1 MALQLP
7 NIYTFGQVQLDTQPL
22 AQLQGKLLAQQEA
35 KQEALNK
42 YFQKQMGDLSREG
55 IAENDVADWNAELDE
70 LKNFWKSNSNEI
82 KKGGEAKLQFDKRL
96 QEIKDLTYQSKE
108 KKKENNELLKM
119 ATIQGKQFTDNDML
133 VINGIGKPIRSKE
146 RINPATGKTWSY
158 LDLSTQVP
166 PFDASKRGAWFN
178 NVSSGIDP
186 EVAKAVPKSRRTLP
200 GGDIQEDIEYSY
212 GDKQLQF
219 MEKKAVSFLPADRAA
234 TTDYERLLTNPTD
247 PRFVELKKAWD
258 AAPWHKGDPMDTK
271 EDLAAAD
278 VLREYYLRPPVR
290 KSKTYQIPQKSGGA
304 GGTVDADIRPFLIF
318 PKYSSKIVN
327 LPDKRKAIPAARISS
342 TDLSKIKVPPQFING
357 EDYYIVE
364 SDGVWKGE
372 GPKGGQI
379 IVDEDLAL
387 QAAPQNI
394 REEYLKKKMSGGK
407 SSQTKKTTTPAGT
420 KKKTGASGLN

>member
-42 YFQKQMGDLSREG
+42 YFNKQMGDLSREG
-55 IAENDVADWNAELDE
+55 IAENDVADWNASLDE
-70 LKNFWKSNSNEI
+70 LKNFWKSNSNQI
-82 KKGGEAKLQFDKRL
+82 KKGGEAKLDFDKRL

-108 KKKENNELLKM
+108 KKKELNELGKM
-119 ATIQGKQFTDNDML
+119 ATIQGKQFTDGDMM
-133 VINGIGKPIRSKE
+133 VIDGMGKPIRSKE
-146 RINPATGKTWSY
+146 RVNPSTGKPWNY

-166 PFDASKRGAWFN
+166 SFDASKRGAWFN

-186 EVAKAVPKSRRTLP
+186 EVAKAVPKSRKTLP

-212 GDKQLQF
+212 GDNQLKF
-219 MEKKAVSFLPADRAA
+219 MEKKAVSFLPADRSA

-290 KSKTYQIPQKSGGA
+290 KPKTYQVSQGG
-304 GGTVDADIRPFLIF
+304 GGTAKAVDADIRPYLIF
-318 PKYSSKIVN
+318 PKYTAATVT
-327 LPDKRKAIPAARISS
+327 LPDGRKAVPSTEISPN
-342 TDLSKIKVPPQFING
+342 DLSKIKVVPEFIG
-357 EDYYIVE
+357 GKDYYIVE
-364 SDGVWKGE
+364 ADGVWRGE
-372 GPKGGQI
+372 GGQR
-379 IVDEDLAL
+379 IVDEDLAV
-387 QAAPQNI
+387 QAAPSDI
-394 REEYLKKKMSGGK
+394 RESYLKKKMSGGK
-407 SSQTKKTTTPAGT
+407 PSQTKKTTTPAGT

>member
-1 MALQLP
+1 MATPIP

-108 KKKENNELLKM
+108 KKKENSELLKM
-119 ATIQGKQFTDNDML
+119 ATIQGKQFTDTDMK
-133 VINGIGKPIRSKE
+133 VIDGIGKPIRSKE

-158 LDLSTQVP
+158 LDLSTQIP

-290 KSKTYQIPQKSGGA
+290 KPKTYQVSQGGR
-304 GGTVDADIRPFLIF
+304 GTAKAVDADIRPYLVF
-318 PKYSSKIVN
+318 PKYSSSLVA
-327 LPDKRKAIPAARISS
+327 LPDGRKAIPTTSISS
-342 TDLSKIKVPPQFING
+342 TDLKKINVTPEYIGGK
-357 EDYYIVE
+357 DYYIVE

-372 GPKGGQI
+372 GGQS
-379 IVDEDLAL
+379 IVDEDLAV
-387 QAAPQNI
+387 QAAPSDI
-394 REEYLKKKMSGGK
+394 RESYLKKKTKGG
-407 SSQTKKTTTPAGT
+407 
-420 KKKTGASGLN
+420 KKTGAKDAGL

>member
-1 MALQLP
+1 MATPIP

-70 LKNFWKSNSNEI
+70 LKNFWKSNSNQI
-82 KKGGEAKLQFDKRL
+82 KKGGEAKLEFDKRL

-108 KKKENNELLKM
+108 KKKELSELGKM
-119 ATIQGKQFTDNDML
+119 ATIQGKQFTDSDMK
-133 VINGIGKPIRSKE
+133 VIDGMGKPIRSKE
-146 RINPATGKTWSY
+146 RINPSTGKPWNY
-158 LDLSTQVP
+158 LDFSTQVP
-166 PFDASKRGAWFN
+166 AFDASKRGAWFN

-219 MEKKAVSFLPADRAA
+219 MEKKAVSFLPADRSA

-247 PRFVELKKAWD
+247 PRFIELKKAWD

-290 KSKTYQIPQKSGGA
+290 KSKTYQIPQGG
-304 GGTVDADIRPFLIF
+304 GGTTKAVDADIRPFLIF
-318 PKYSSKIVN
+318 PKYSSEIIN
-327 LPDKRKAIPAARISS
+327 LPDKRKAIPSARISS
-342 TDLSKIKVPPQFING
+342 TDLSKIKVTPEFVNG

-364 SDGVWKGE
+364 SDGVWRGE
-372 GPKGGQI
+372 GGQK
-379 IVDEDLAL
+379 IVDEDLAV
-387 QAAPQNI
+387 QAAPSDI
-394 REEYLKKKMSGGK
+394 RESYLKKKTKGG
-407 SSQTKKTTTPAGT
+407 
-420 KKKTGASGLN
+420 KKTGAKNAGL

>member
-1 MALQLP
+1 MATPIP

-42 YFQKQMGDLSREG
+42 YFNKQMGDLSREG
-55 IAENDVADWNAELDE
+55 IAENDVADWNASLDE
-70 LKNFWKSNSNEI
+70 LKNFWKSNSNQI
-82 KKGGEAKLQFDKRL
+82 KKGGEAKLDFDKRL

-108 KKKENNELLKM
+108 KKKELNELGKM
-119 ATIQGKQFTDNDML
+119 ATIQGKQFTDGDMM
-133 VINGIGKPIRSKE
+133 VIDGMGKPIRSKE
-146 RINPATGKTWSY
+146 RVNPSTGKPWNY

-166 PFDASKRGAWFN
+166 SFDASKRGAWFN

-186 EVAKAVPKSRRTLP
+186 EVAKAVPKSRKTLP

-212 GDKQLQF
+212 GDNQLKF
-219 MEKKAVSFLPADRAA
+219 MEKKAVSFLPADRSA

-290 KSKTYQIPQKSGGA
+290 KPKTYQVSQGG
-304 GGTVDADIRPFLIF
+304 GGTAKAVDADIRPYLIF
-318 PKYSSKIVN
+318 PKYTAATVT
-327 LPDKRKAIPAARISS
+327 LPDGRKAVPSTEISAN
-342 TDLSKIKVPPQFING
+342 DLSKIKVTPEYIG
-357 EDYYIVE
+357 GKDYYIVE
-364 SDGVWKGE
+364 SDGVWRGE
-372 GPKGGQI
+372 GGQK
-379 IVDEDLAL
+379 IVDEDLAV
-387 QAAPQNI
+387 QAAPSDI
-394 REEYLKKKMSGGK
+394 RESYLKKKTKGGE
-407 SSQTKKTTTPAGT
+407 
-420 KKKTGASGLN
+420 KTGAKDAGL